1 MTVQQSVVE
10 IVAQQLG
17 VNAGEIQLTD
27 KFYDDLGADSL
38 DIVELAMRLE
48 DKFGIE
54 LDPDTVDNCCTVQSV
69 IEYIDQ
75 RVPAEASE

>member
-1 MTVQQSVVE
+1 MNVQQSVVE

-17 VNAGEIQLTD
+17 VKASEIQMTD

-48 DKFGIE
+48 DKFSVE
-54 LDPDTVDNCCTVQSV
+54 LDPETLDNCCTVQAL
-69 IEYIDQ
+69 IEHIDQ
-75 RVPAEASE
+75 RVPAETSE

>member
-10 IVAQQLG
+10 IVGQQLG
-17 VNAGEIQLTD
+17 VKVDEIQLTD

-48 DKFGIE
+48 DKFSIE
-54 LDPDTVDNCCTVQSV
+54 LDPDTVDNWYRP
-69 IEYIDQ
+69 IGH
-75 RVPAEASE
+75 RVH